1 MRPSGRAEYDSSP
14 NEAQR
19 HVAIPS
25 SFPPLMRSRWLFNN
39 CAIFG
44 VRSASFARYG
54 EWPSLRVR
62 RHPRM
67 TPCPKTDSMRE
78 RAYRHRTP
86 RRFAPN
92 NQNASR
98 EAPAKLQHASSRVRR
113 PQRVGTRGGDA
124 PGRARASRWGNAR
137 QSTSAGTYLVPG
149 GHPAT
154 LRALFDLSRSLKS
167 LVSPA
172 RIELATR

>member
-44 VRSASFARYG
+44 VRSASFARFG

-98 EAPAKLQHASSRVRR
+98 EAPAKQQHANSPVRR
-113 PQRVGTRGGDA
+113 PQRPAIRGAMRLG
-124 PGRARASRWGNAR
+124 GQGHH
-137 QSTSAGTYLVPG
+137 AGETPANPCLLVPIWYLE
-149 GHPAT
+149 AIQ
-154 LRALFDLSRSLKS
+154 LRLERFLISLDH
-167 LVSPA
+167 
-172 RIELATR
+172 

>member
-1 MRPSGRAEYDSSP
+1 MELAREWDALGCDKVVAMRPSERAEYDSSP

-25 SFPPLMRSRWLFNN
+25 SFPPLMRSTWLFDN
-39 CAIFG
+39 CAILG
-44 VRSASFARYG
+44 VRSASSARFG
-54 EWPSLRVR
+54 ERPSLRVR

-98 EAPAKLQHASSRVRR
+98 EPPQSSNTLTHPSVARKGPPSEVRCAWAGKGITLGKRQPILVCWYLFGTWR
-113 PQRVGTRGGDA
+113 PSGYA
-124 PGRARASRWGNAR
+124 
-137 QSTSAGTYLVPG
+137 
-149 GHPAT
+149 
-154 LRALFDLSRSLKS
+154 
-167 LVSPA
+167 
-172 RIELATR
+172 